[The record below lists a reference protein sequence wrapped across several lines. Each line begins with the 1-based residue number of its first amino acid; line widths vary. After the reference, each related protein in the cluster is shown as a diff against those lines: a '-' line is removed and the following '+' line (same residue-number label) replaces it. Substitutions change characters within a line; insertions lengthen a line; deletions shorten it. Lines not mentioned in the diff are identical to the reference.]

1 MRAEGLLFCALAPI
15 ISVTHKP
22 VVYSAHAATRLKQRR
37 ITRREVR
44 AVLATGAVSD
54 IPNGGTRKHLV
65 VDGRQIAVFYK
76 EYRSRLH
83 IWTVMLV
90 PGG

>member
-1 MRAEGLLFCALAPI
+1 HI

-22 VVYSAHAATRLKQRR
+22 VAYSAHAEIRLKQRR

-44 AVLATGAVSD
+44 AVLATGVVSEL
-54 IPNGGTRKHLV
+54 PNGGTRKDAV
-65 VDGRQIAVFYK
+65 VDGRRIAVLYR
-76 EYRSRLH
+76 EYRGRLH

-90 PGG
+90 PN

>member
-1 MRAEGLLFCALAPI
+1 M
-15 ISVTHKP
+15 THKP
-22 VVYSAHAATRLKQRR
+22 IAYSAHAEMRLKQRR

-44 AVLATGAVSD
+44 AVLATGRATEL
-54 IPNGGTRKHLV
+54 PHGGTRRDLML
-65 VDGRQIAVFYK
+65 DGRHIAVLYK

-90 PGG
+90 PGD